1 MKRIKIVGLCLIVVG
16 AFAAIAG
23 ASSAVAAP
31 EWGVCVS
38 ATKAVYSN
46 SSCTEVALKKGKPS
60 HKGDYEWHGADECF
74 AMKKGYYKNS
84 GCTEVAEKKGKPDHK
99 GAYELAPS
107 PTYTS
112 TTGTATL
119 KSALGSITCTSS
131 VDEGA
136 VTGPTSDEDS
146 VQFFGCSTL
155 GQTCLNT
162 VIEGK
167 PSIATEL
174 LPTTLGESAGKVVNT
189 FGDGPSGYSAIFAC
203 ENVGYFRTSG
213 STCGTVEPVNVM
225 GTEST
230 TNFEAESACQKLVT
244 EYSAEP
250 TFSEPVT
257 VPAEEITIGRDVTS
271 TAIEAK
277 S

>member
-1 MKRIKIVGLCLIVVG
+1 MKRIKLVGLCLLVAG

-23 ASSAVAAP
+23 ASSAAASP
-31 EWGVCVS
+31 EWGICYAHKNGKYKDSACKEPVS
-38 ATKAVYSN
+38 
-46 SSCTEVALKKGKPS
+46 KKGKF
-60 HKGDYEWHGADECF
+60 EWAGADSCYNVG
-74 AMKKGYYKNS
+74 KGGNY
-84 GCTEVAEKKGKPDHK
+84 TESACKTVAEKCKKGKCTPDHK
-99 GAYELAPS
+99 GAWEAAPS
-107 PTYTS
+107 PKYTS

-131 VDEGA
+131 VDEGEI
-136 VTGPTSDEDS
+136 TGPTSDKDS

-174 LPTTLGESAGKVVNT
+174 LPTTLGESGGKVVNT

-213 STCGTVEPVNVM
+213 STCGTVSPLNES
-225 GTEST
+225 GTSST
-230 TNFEAESACQKLVT
+230 TDFEAESACQKLVT
-244 EYSAEP
+244 EYSTSPSFTEP
-250 TFSEPVT
+250 IA
-257 VPAEEITIGRDVTS
+257 VPAEEITEGHDT
-271 TAIEAK
+271 TTQAIELRA
-277 S
+277 

>member
-1 MKRIKIVGLCLIVVG
+1 MKRIKLVGLCLLVAG
-16 AFAAIAG
+16 ALAAIAG
-23 ASSAVAAP
+23 ASSAAAAP
-31 EWGVCVS
+31 EWGVCV
-38 ATKAVYSN
+38 AQKDGKFKN
-46 SSCTEVALKKGKPS
+46 STCTEEVSKKGAF
-60 HKGDYEWHGADECF
+60 EFRGADTCYPLKHGNF
-74 AMKKGYYKNS
+74 
-84 GCTEVAEKKGKPDHK
+84 TESACKTVSEKKGKPNHK
-99 GAYELAPS
+99 GSYELAPS

-119 KSALGSITCTSS
+119 KSALGSITCASS

-136 VTGPTSDEDS
+136 ITGPTTDEDA
-146 VQFFGCSTL
+146 VQFFGCETL

-189 FGDGPSGYSAIFAC
+189 FGVGSSGYSAIFAC

-213 STCGTVEPVNVM
+213 TTCGTVSPTNVS
-225 GTEST
+225 GTTSE
-230 TNFEAESACQKLVT
+230 TNFEAGSACQKLVT
-244 EYSAEP
+244 EYSTSP
-250 TFSEPVT
+250 TFSSPVT
-257 VPAEEITIGRDVTS
+257 VPAEEITVGHDTTS
-271 TAIEAK
+271 TAIELK

>member
-1 MKRIKIVGLCLIVVG
+1 MKRIKLVGLCLIVAG

-23 ASSAVAAP
+23 ASSAAAAGP
-31 EWGVCVS
+31 EWGICVAHKNGKYPGS
-38 ATKAVYSN
+38 T
-46 SSCTEVALKKGKPS
+46 CTTEKKGKE
-60 HKGDYEWHGADECF
+60 KGHYEWAPADSCYSDP
-74 AMKKGYYKNS
+74 KKGNF
-84 GCTEVAEKKGKPDHK
+84 TESACKTVATKKGKPDHK

-131 VDEGA
+131 VDEGEI
-136 VTGPTSDEDS
+136 TSGTTDKDS

-167 PSIATEL
+167 PSIATEV
-174 LPTTLGESAGKVVNT
+174 LPTTLGESGGKVVNT

-213 STCGTVEPVNVM
+213 STCGTVSPLNVS
-225 GTEST
+225 GTSST
-230 TNFEAESACQKLVT
+230 TDFEEGSACQALVT
-244 EYSAEP
+244 EYSTSP

-257 VPAEEITIGRDVTS
+257 VPAEEVTVGTDTTS
-271 TAIEAK
+271 VPIELK